1 MGKVIPQRKKWERFQ
16 NSRKGYSMTI
26 SELEMGRKGKGK
38 ESFQSL
44 PFKEIAVFC
53 ELTCVHN
60 ARYFKF
66 LKLTSYSFFFR

>member
-1 MGKVIPQRKKWERFQ
+1 MGKVS

-44 PFKEIAVFC
+44 PKKGDFKIF
-53 ELTCVHN
+53 
-60 ARYFKF
+60 FDQF
-66 LKLTSYSFFFR
+66 LGFTLKRVPKIDGSHIL